1 MKILKIKNAL
11 VVTALLAATV
21 VSCKKDDFAINTNP
35 SAVTASTVDY
45 TSVLPAAL
53 SSTANI
59 QATNWTVLQKWLG
72 FWARSGSYQSI
83 GEEETYSFT
92 NDFGQGLTPWN
103 NLYYNATNYD
113 FVIKNA
119 KMKGAGM
126 YEAIARIMKALDF
139 QMLVDIFGNVPYSQ
153 AFDGGNIRTPKYD
166 DDKDIYASLFRELDV
181 AIALLNNAGL
191 SSSNNNPG
199 IATNDL
205 VYKGNKTNWKK
216 FANTLKLR
224 MLMHMANTT
233 FTSTGGIGT
242 ETNTFIPGAN
252 QVAEMAIITA
262 EGSGFIGAGQSAMI
276 NPGYNDTKP
285 NPYYRLYVTTET
297 GSPSGT
303 GDQTKANAYAVG
315 PVPGVSTV
323 GYYGWNSDPRINKF
337 YTFPASATAHRGI
350 PYGEVAGFNP
360 NNTGNRLSFITP
372 SGLLSKG
379 AASDAWI
386 LTATESLF
394 LQAEAMRRGIL
405 TGNAATT
412 YTAAVTESFVSLGL
426 TAADAAQYFTTNAG
440 WVDVDYN
447 ANPTLNPGNS
457 PGGYSGGMY
466 TIISQ
471 KWFALNCLATLEVW
485 SDYRRTNMRYGVEAQ
500 FARGP
505 AISTNPSNTKTQIP
519 IRMFYPQNEY
529 SFNPTNAAGE
539 GVIDVFTAGGVSG
552 RNRIFWDQN

>member
-21 VSCKKDDFAINTNP
+21 VSCKKDDFAINTQP
-35 SAVTASTVDY
+35 SLVTASTVDY
-45 TSVLPAAL
+45 KSVLPAAL

-103 NLYYNATNYD
+103 NLYYNATNYN
-113 FVIKNA
+113 FVITNA
-119 KMKGAGM
+119 KANGAGM

-191 SSSNNNPG
+191 TSTNNNPG

-233 FTSTGGIGT
+233 FAAGV
-242 ETNTFIPGAN
+242 ETNTFVASAN

-262 EGSGFIGAGQSAMI
+262 EGSGFIGVGQSAMI

-285 NPYYRLYVTTET
+285 NPYYRLYITNET
-297 GSPSGT
+297 GSPTGT

-315 PVPGVSTV
+315 PPSG
-323 GYYGWNSDPRINKF
+323 GYYGWNGDPRVDKF
-337 YTFPASATAHRGI
+337 YTFPTGATAHRGI

-372 SGLLSKG
+372 SGLLPKG

-405 TGNAATT
+405 TGSAATT
-412 YTAAVTESFVSLGL
+412 LTAAIRESFTSLGL
-426 TAADAAQYFTTNAG
+426 TALQADTYIANNAG
-440 WVDVDYN
+440 YVDVDYN
-447 ANPTLNPGNS
+447 SGPANS

-471 KWFALNCLATLEVW
+471 KWFALNCIATLEVW
-485 SDYRRTNMRYGVEAQ
+485 SDYRRTNMRYGVESG

-505 AISTNPSNTKTQIP
+505 AISTNPANTKTQIP

-529 SFNPTNAAGE
+529 SFNPTNVAAE
-539 GVIDVFTAGGVSG
+539 GVIDVFTGGGNTG

>member
-11 VVTALLAATV
+11 VITALLAATV

-45 TSVLPAAL
+45 KSVLPAAL

-119 KMKGAGM
+119 KTNGAGM

-166 DDKDIYASLFRELDV
+166 DDKDIYASLFRELDA
-181 AIALLNNAGL
+181 AIALINNPAL

-199 IATNDL
+199 IAINDL

-233 FTSTGGIGT
+233 FAAGV
-242 ETNTFIPGAN
+242 ETNTFVASAN

-315 PVPGVSTV
+315 PPGS
-323 GYYGWNSDPRINKF
+323 GYYGWNGDPRVDKF
-337 YTFPASATAHRGI
+337 YTFPAGATAHRGI

-360 NNTGNRLSFITP
+360 GNTGNRLSFITP
-372 SGLLSKG
+372 SGLLPKG

-405 TGNAATT
+405 PGSASTT
-412 YTAAVTESFVSLGL
+412 LTAAIRESFTSLGL
-426 TAADAAQYFTTNAG
+426 TSLQADNYIALNAG
-440 WVDVDYN
+440 YIDVDYN
-447 ANPTLNPGNS
+447 AGPVNS
-457 PGGYSGGMY
+457 PGGYSGGIY

-471 KWFALNCLATLEVW
+471 KWFALNCIATLEIW
-485 SDYRRTNMRYGVEAQ
+485 SDYRRTNMRYGVESG

-505 AISTNPSNTKTQIP
+505 AISTNPANTKTQIP

-529 SFNPTNAAGE
+529 SFNPTNAAAE

>member
-1 MKILKIKNAL
+1 MKILKIKNAF

-45 TSVLPAAL
+45 KSVLPAAL
-53 SSTANI
+53 SSTASI

-72 FWARSGSYQSI
+72 YWARSGSYQSI
-83 GEEETYSFT
+83 GDEETYSFT

-103 NLYYNATNYD
+103 NLYYNATNYN

-119 KMKGAGM
+119 NASGAGM

-166 DDKDIYASLFRELDV
+166 DDKDIYASLFRELDA
-181 AIALLNNAGL
+181 AIALLNNATL
-191 SSSNNNPG
+191 SSSNNNPA

-233 FTSTGGIGT
+233 FTSTGGVGT

-262 EGSGFIGAGQSAMI
+262 EGSGFIGTGQSAMI

-315 PVPGVSTV
+315 PPSG
-323 GYYGWNSDPRINKF
+323 GYYGWNLDPRVDKF
-337 YTFPASATAHRGI
+337 YTYPVDATSHRGI
-350 PYGEVAGFNP
+350 PYGEVAGFNAA
-360 NNTGNRLSFITP
+360 NGGNRLSFITP
-372 SGLLSKG
+372 SGLLPKG

-412 YTAAVTESFVSLGL
+412 LTAAIRESFTSLGL
-426 TAADAAQYFTTNAG
+426 TVAQADFYIANNAG
-440 WVDVDYN
+440 YIDVDIN
-447 ANPTLNPGNS
+447 ATPTSIPGGNS
-457 PGGYSGGMY
+457 PGGYSGGIY

-485 SDYRRTNMRYGVEAQ
+485 SDYRRTNMRYGVESG

-529 SFNPTNAAGE
+529 SFNPTNAGGE
-539 GVIDVFTAGGVSG
+539 GVIDVFTGGGNTG